1 MAISE
6 ADLCDRFI
14 DLLPEE
20 WTVYAETAGYDM
32 VLVHTSGVQIA
43 VEAKTSLNPKVL
55 TQIVESG
62 LGYYSDFGPD
72 FKAVLIEKTQQHMK
86 TLCEALGITVITIRK
101 KDTWPKK
108 ELIYEIE
115 PELPKLNEFDEMR
128 EQRVYFWGISN
139 WFDLFPHERLP
150 LPEYVPDV
158 RAGVPSPSVLG
169 HWKIQ
174 AIKICI
180 WIERNKIITRSHFK
194 SFQVDPSR
202 WMNGYWLK
210 KGERRGDWV
219 AGQSF
224 PADAFREQHPT
235 VYPQIEADYE
245 KWSEGI

>member
-1 MAISE
+1 MSE
-6 ADLCDRFI
+6 AELCERFI

-20 WTVYAETAGYDM
+20 WSVYAETQGYDM

-43 VEAKTSLNPKVL
+43 VEAKMSLNPKVL
-55 TQIVESG
+55 TQIIETG
-62 LGYYSDFGPD
+62 LGYYSDYGPD
-72 FKAVLIEKTQQHMK
+72 FKAVLVGKSQLHMQ
-86 TLCEALGITVITIRK
+86 TICRALGVTVLTVRE

-108 ELIYEIE
+108 EVVYEIE
-115 PELPKLNEFDEMR
+115 PELPELKSFEEFNT
-128 EQRVYFWGISN
+128 QRMYFWDRN
-139 WFDLFPHERLP
+139 KWFDLFPHQRMT

-158 RAGVPSPSVLG
+158 RPGVPSPQVLG

-180 WIERNKIITRSHFK
+180 WIERNKTITRSHFK

-202 WMNGYWLK
+202 WMNGYWLQ
-210 KGERRGDWV
+210 KGERRGDWI

-245 KWSEGI
+245 KWSEDI